1 MKINNAYLV
10 KVIYYYLLTLIKIK
24 LKAIKE
30 ICKFQWQSIHTLM
43 ELTKTNK
50 IV

>member
-24 LKAIKE
+24 LIAIKD
-30 ICKFQWQSIHTLM
+30 L
-43 ELTKTNK
+43 
-50 IV
+50 